1 MAITAS
7 LNESY
12 CLDILNDTSG
22 QGTLTV
28 TAGDITDSYDY
39 FDSPA
44 GYIIKSILVTTI
56 ASGGGGARLDVYT
69 GSVLAGNKVCAQVNT
84 GTAGSITQA
93 QLAPVGGLATA
104 NLTIAAGGKLLIVT
118 SAADSQNR
126 VQITIGLPNEKS
138 VTTTFV

>member
-12 CLDILNDTSG
+12 CLDLLNSANG

-56 ASGGGGARLDVYT
+56 AGAGGAVLDVYT
-69 GSVLAGNKVCAQVNT
+69 GSVGAANKVCAQVS
-84 GTAGSITQA
+84 TASVGITQA
-93 QLAPVGGLATA
+93 QLAPVGALATA

-118 SAADSQNR
+118 SGANSQNR

>member
-7 LNESY
+7 LNREY
-12 CLDILNDTSG
+12 CLDLLNDTSG

-56 ASGGGGARLDVYT
+56 AAAGAGARLDVYT
-69 GSVLAGNKVCAQVNT
+69 GSIAAGNKVCTQVNT
-84 GTAGSITQA
+84 GTAGTITQA
-93 QLAPVGGLATA
+93 QLAPAGALATA
-104 NLTIAAGGKLLIVT
+104 NLTIPAGGKLLIVT
-118 SAADSQNR
+118 TGANSQNR
-126 VQITIGLPNEKS
+126 VQLTIGLPNEKS
-138 VTTTFV
+138 VKTTFV

>member
-12 CLDILNDTSG
+12 CLDLLNSASG

-28 TAGDITDSYDY
+28 KASDITDSYNY

-44 GYIIKSILVTTI
+44 GYIVKSILVTTI
-56 ASGGGGARLDVYT
+56 AGAGGAKLDVYT
-69 GSVLAGNKVCAQVNT
+69 GSIGAGNKLCAQVLT
-84 GTAGSITQA
+84 AVAGTVTQA
-93 QLAPVGGLATA
+93 ALAPVGALATA
-104 NLTIAAGGKLLIVT
+104 NLTIASGGEILIVT
-118 SAADSQNR
+118 SGANSQNR